1 MEGSEGRSGGNHC
14 MWNSLRHSRVESDD
28 KQIPVIKI
36 LVVKKRID
44 KNQWDPIEVWT
55 QLKFAP
61 KLTLS
66 KLKKNTLCLPDVVE
80 DDRVWISKARDRV
93 VK

>member
-1 MEGSEGRSGGNHC
+1 MGSYRS
-14 MWNSLRHSRVESDD
+14 LDTVEIQ
-28 KQIPVIKI
+28 K
-36 LVVKKRID
+36 KKR
-44 KNQWDPIEVWT
+44 KR
-55 QLKFAP
+55 KAP

>member
-1 MEGSEGRSGGNHC
+1 M
-14 MWNSLRHSRVESDD
+14 
-28 KQIPVIKI
+28 
-36 LVVKKRID
+36 KKRID
-44 KNQWDPIEVWT
+44 KNQWDPIEV
-55 QLKFAP
+55 LKFSP

>member
-1 MEGSEGRSGGNHC
+1 M
-14 MWNSLRHSRVESDD
+14 
-28 KQIPVIKI
+28 
-36 LVVKKRID
+36 KKRID
-44 KNQWDPIEVWT
+44 KNQWDLILVWT

-80 DDRVWISKARDRV
+80 DDRVWMSKARDRV

>member
-1 MEGSEGRSGGNHC
+1 MF
-14 MWNSLRHSRVESDD
+14 DD